1 MFWQVENL
9 FVHKSVVGSRV
20 AKLAQFA
27 AIGWLPLA
35 SVDEFTPRCIGHLP
49 THVLL
54 SALVFFSNQNNSTRL
69 LPLDGAIELLSSC
82 KGTCQPY

>member
-1 MFWQVENL
+1 MQMCFG
-9 FVHKSVVGSRV
+9 KSKIFLCTVRGGVTCGEVGPICCNWV
-20 AKLAQFA
+20 
-27 AIGWLPLA
+27 A